1 MTGTLVEPCSS
12 QFIESQT
19 NSEKKDL
26 QKCPRT
32 SKEARRNERARMNYS
47 KDGRT
52 VGTKQK
58 VGVLCIASST
68 ASYKYSKGGGH
79 KESIWIDTRE
89 DAKNTRHGG
98 MLPGENH
105 ELRG

>member
-1 MTGTLVEPCSS
+1 MPKTSRIAHPAHLGRKAKQTTGTLVEPCSS
-12 QFIESQT
+12 QCIESQT

-26 QKCPRT
+26 QKCTRT
-32 SKEARRNERARMNYS
+32 SKEARRNERARMNHS

-58 VGVLCIASST
+58 VGVLWIASST

-79 KESIWIDTRE
+79 
-89 DAKNTRHGG
+89 N
-98 MLPGENH
+98 
-105 ELRG
+105 